1 MTTDT
6 DPDIDAHVVEDLA
19 RRLEGAF
26 RWIMTPQG
34 HEYWAAVAD
43 NLRALAAAAK
53 AEQEAHDE

>member
-1 MTTDT
+1 MTIST
-6 DPDIDAHVVEDLA
+6 DPGIDAQVVEDLA

-43 NLRALAAAAK
+43 NLRALAAAATP
-53 AEQEAHDE
+53 APEVRDE

>member
-6 DPDIDAHVVEDLA
+6 DPDIDAQVVEDIA
-19 RRLEGAF
+19 RRIEGAF

-43 NLRALAAAAK
+43 NLRALAAAATP
-53 AEQEAHDE
+53 ATEARDE

>member
-1 MTTDT
+1 MTTDN
-6 DPDIDAHVVEDLA
+6 DPDIEAQVVEDIA
-19 RRLEGAF
+19 RRIEGAF